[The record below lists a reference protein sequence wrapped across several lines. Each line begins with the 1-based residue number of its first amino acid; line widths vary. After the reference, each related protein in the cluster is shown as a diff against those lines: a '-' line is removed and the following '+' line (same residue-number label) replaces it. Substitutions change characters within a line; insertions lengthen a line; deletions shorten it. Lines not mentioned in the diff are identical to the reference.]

1 MSLHVIS
8 GHLTQLK
15 GKTKTTLGILMRDRQ
30 LLSSGRKDLIV
41 GELQIKYKL
50 GMDEKEMIREWD
62 LS

>member
-1 MSLHVIS
+1 MSLYVIS

-15 GKTKTTLGILMRDRQ
+15 GKTKTTLGKLMGDQQ

-50 GMDEKEMIREWD
+50 GMDEKEMIKEWD
-62 LS
+62 LN